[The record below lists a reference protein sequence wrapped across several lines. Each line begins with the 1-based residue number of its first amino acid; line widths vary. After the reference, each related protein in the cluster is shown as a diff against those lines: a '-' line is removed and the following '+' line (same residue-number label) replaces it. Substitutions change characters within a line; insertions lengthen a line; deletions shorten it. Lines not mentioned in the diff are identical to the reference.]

1 MFSMVDVVK
10 MLSKKFVTFDRTV
23 VVHMIPLEG
32 NKHPI
37 PREGRNPAL
46 KTYKDVQTEV
56 ARRRW
61 ISAARWREA
70 FEDQKEFI
78 KETKKQIRRSRCKG
92 DNVHELKESI
102 DMSMLE
108 ISLLLSLKWHYGID
122 RLDPQEAKNIH
133 IMG

>member
-1 MFSMVDVVK
+1 MFLK
-10 MLSKKFVTFDRTV
+10 EFANKFVHFDRTV

-32 NKHPI
+32 NAHPI

-61 ISAARWREA
+61 ISAEHWHEA

-78 KETKKQIRRSRCKG
+78 TETKKQIRRSRGKG
-92 DNVHELKESI
+92 GNAQELQEAVYLGT
-102 DMSMLE
+102 ME
-108 ISLLLSLKWHYGID
+108 ISLLLTLKWWYGID
-122 RLDPQEAKNIH
+122 CINNIES
-133 IMG
+133 